1 MNAFAKAALTLA
13 AVLVPHFAQAAC
25 GIVEVSK
32 GDIKIEAAATKA
44 VKPAPAGSK
53 ICSGDKIIAGADSRA
68 KLKMEDG
75 NELNISPDSQ
85 IVLENYQFN
94 AAENKK
100 KVLLNV
106 LSGKVRATTKKEN
119 MYNDRAKDGQAN
131 TFEVR
136 TKSAVA
142 GVRGTD
148 FLTGFDPQTQ
158 KTEVVTFRGRVEVAQ
173 AGPVGKGASIPVIA
187 GQKVE
192 VSAGQAPSAPRA
204 IPAAELTRVNNESR
218 AETAPP
224 KTNVPSSTPAPAE
237 PKKESGDTAKAAPK
251 VAAPAE
257 AAPVA
262 AAPAGAAPTST
273 SPPAPATVR
282 APASMSPGTVTA
294 PPVAV
299 GLPPAN
305 TIVIPP
311 RVPAIP
317 QINPCGAICD
327 NAIQNRA
334 AKVNIVIKHE

>member
-1 MNAFAKAALTLA
+1 MNAVTQFCLIAAATVLT
-13 AVLVPHFAQAAC
+13 PHFVYASC
-25 GIVEVSK
+25 GTVEVSK
-32 GDIKIEAAATKA
+32 GDIKIESAATHA
-44 VKPAPAGSK
+44 VKAAPQGSK

-75 NELNISPDSQ
+75 NELNVSPDSQ
-85 IVLENYQFN
+85 IVLENYQFD

-148 FLTGFDPQTQ
+148 FLTGYDPQTQ

-173 AGPVGKGASIPVIA
+173 MGASGKHVSVPVVA

-192 VSAGQAPSAPRA
+192 VSAGQTPSAPRA
-204 IPAAELTRVNNESR
+204 IPAAELSRVNNESR
-218 AETAPP
+218 AETVVP
-224 KTNVPSSTPAPAE
+224 KADLPA
-237 PKKESGDTAKAAPK
+237 AAPMPDAK
-251 VAAPAE
+251 KDSTDTTKKAPNAATTSAPTS
-257 AAPVA
+257 APVA
-262 AAPAGAAPTST
+262 AAPTTTTVTETRAPS
-273 SPPAPATVR
+273 SVSAPAVAPAP
-282 APASMSPGTVTA
+282 P
-294 PPVAV
+294 PPVAM

-305 TIVIPP
+305 TIVLPP
-311 RVPAIP
+311 KVPTIP

-334 AKVNIVIKHE
+334 AKVKIIIRREGN